1 MQEGKRASVSPYILK
16 EQDNKINIGIYGT
29 TAYVGGNSNNTSHV
43 GTLYS
48 NLNNTTSNTNVTNGA
63 AIFIYYGIITKCIIF
78 PLPLGKN

>member
-1 MQEGKRASVSPYILK
+1 MSPYILK

-48 NLNNTTSNTNVTNGA
+48 NLNNTSSNTNWNIDA